1 MATLLKDVRGRSPFY
16 YCQYR
21 AADGRWLKKSTKQT
35 DRSKAME
42 IALRLEQ
49 AENAAKV
56 GTFTEQTARKLLG
69 EILERV
75 TGDTMQNYKIRQ
87 WFEHWLDLK
96 EKVRSQKTMT
106 RYRQV
111 IRDYLKSLGA
121 RAELGLTH
129 LSSKDVLNYRDSLRA
144 SRRTERTANLSVKV
158 ISAALNTACRQQ
170 HIASNPA
177 LAVEHLKVREVE
189 KGVFTH
195 EQVGKLL
202 ANAKGDWRRAIRFA
216 YYTGARL
223 SDVAKMQW
231 ESIDLEEKLISFTP
245 SKTGKPLRIPLH
257 SDLEREL
264 LKQPG
269 IGKAYV
275 FPSLAAVK
283 STGGRHGLSGQFR
296 AIMDKAGINGVIR
309 QRDDGSR
316 AVSSLGF
323 HSLRHTFA
331 SVLANHGVNEE
342 TRMKLTGH
350 STREVHA
357 LYTHHEAELLRAAIE
372 IIPAVQPGDGPL
384 LPLIPR
390 KISRSRHK
398 GSAALRAVSS

>member
-1 MATLLKDVRGRSPFY
+1 
-16 YCQYR
+16 
-21 AADGRWLKKSTKQT
+21 
-35 DRSKAME
+35 ME
-42 IALRLEQ
+42 VALRLEQ
-49 AENAAKV
+49 AENAAKA

-75 TGDTMQNYKIRQ
+75 TGEPLQNYIIRQ
-87 WFEHWLDLK
+87 WFEHWLQLK
-96 EKVRSQKTMT
+96 EKVRSEKTMS

-111 IRDYLKSLGA
+111 VRDFLNSIGP
-121 RAELGLTH
+121 RADFGLTH
-129 LSSKDVLNYRDSLRA
+129 LSSKDVLTYRDSLRA
-144 SRRTERTANLSVKV
+144 KKRTERTANLSVKV

-177 LAVEHLKVREVE
+177 LAVEHLKVREAE
-189 KGVFTH
+189 KGVFAH

-202 ANAKGDWRRAIRFA
+202 ANAQGDWRRAILFA

-223 SDVAKMQW
+223 SDIAKMQW
-231 ESIDLEEKLISFTP
+231 ESIDLEEKLITFTP
-245 SKTGKPLRIPLH
+245 TKTGKPLRLPLH
-257 SDLEREL
+257 SDLQREL
-264 LKQPG
+264 LKRPG
-269 IGKAYV
+269 IAKAYL

-296 AIMDKAGINGVIR
+296 AIMEKAGINGVIK
-309 QRDDGSR
+309 QREDGSR

-357 LYTHHEAELLRAAIE
+357 VYTHYEQKLLRAAIE
-372 IIPAVQPGDGPL
+372 GIPPVKPGDGPL
-384 LPLIPR
+384 CPEVPR
-390 KISRSRHK
+390 RVSKMRV
-398 GSAALRAVSS
+398 AVVNS